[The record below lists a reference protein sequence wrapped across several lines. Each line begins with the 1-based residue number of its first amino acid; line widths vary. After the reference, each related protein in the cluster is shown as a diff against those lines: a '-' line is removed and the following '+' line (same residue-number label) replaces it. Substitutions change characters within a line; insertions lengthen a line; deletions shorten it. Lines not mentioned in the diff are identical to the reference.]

1 VSREENVEGIDA
13 PFVDWEC
20 IRAATNNFSNEK
32 KLGQGGFGCVFKV
45 I

>member
-13 PFVDWEC
+13 PFVDWES